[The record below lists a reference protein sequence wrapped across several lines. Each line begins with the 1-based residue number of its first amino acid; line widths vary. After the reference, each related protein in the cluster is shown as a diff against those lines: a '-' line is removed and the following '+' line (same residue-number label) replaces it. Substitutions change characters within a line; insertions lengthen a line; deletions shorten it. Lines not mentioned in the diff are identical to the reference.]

1 MRRSDGTDE
10 IFTAPRLGAGF
21 VAILA
26 VGGLLHLLNHLVGKT
41 LDGNVTRAFVA
52 ARQLLRNTQALQHVK
67 PTREHAANLV
77 EELER
82 HQQQLRR
89 ESG

>member
-1 MRRSDGTDE
+1 MRRSDDTGE
-10 IFTAPRLGAGF
+10 IFTAGRLGAGF

-26 VGGLLHLLNHLVGKT
+26 VGGLLQLLNHLIGET
-41 LDGNVTRAFVA
+41 LDGNVTKAWVA
-52 ARQLLRNTQALQHVK
+52 ARQLARNTQALQHVK

-82 HQQQLRR
+82 HQQQRRR